1 MARRDSIAEA
11 RTQGT
16 TFSTVPRKID
26 AALAHPSGSIVQ
38 DLFSITPPDGEGQGA
53 CKTRAFY
60 IKGRLVQKSVS
71 SKQFAE
77 LVDVP
82 FENRSRSGALC
93 GSVVLHNLVP
103 RGAFNVHAAAN
114 FRHYENTPTSAAKIN
129 FSLETAEPAI
139 AEGGTAGVALAACK
153 VAP

>member
-26 AALAHPSGSIVQ
+26 AASAHPSGSIVQ

-82 FENRSRSGALC
+82 FENRSRSGAL
-93 GSVVLHNLVP
+93 
-103 RGAFNVHAAAN
+103 AARSFCTTWYQEAPLTS
-114 FRHYENTPTSAAKIN
+114 TPLQIFDTMRTRQHLRQK
-129 FSLETAEPAI
+129 
-139 AEGGTAGVALAACK
+139 
-153 VAP
+153 